1 MFAEVLTHILSNLD
15 PETLSA
21 MSLVS
26 RRFHKLITSPHAWRI
41 AFSRYFSGDMP
52 LQQRA
57 AAFNTTIPIQ
67 QTQKTD
73 KRTFS
78 RLSALASW
86 RSEYILRT
94 RLLHSLGRGR
104 PALQPS
110 NRATSTR
117 HGSSANSAAV
127 VTYGSGLL
135 YPISHIHA
143 TFGVGLNKKQPL
155 FMHGAVEQGIASISD
170 PSAGKIGNWGLGDYE
185 AFKHFADLFIGE
197 SEYGLGLG
205 EMVGMTNVM
214 DLSQTYGKVYGE
226 ACPGGRLFFTSPAE
240 QRGRFLPMA
249 SMPAHDMGIPDVDM
263 IGCAVTAV
271 WLAKSE
277 GVLKATNGVFGLLA
291 GFSNGVLAAY
301 ALGVNPVHD
310 RRLEKGEPT
319 AKWVLSPGVPI
330 VGICI
335 DESFSARRHSQ
346 ARVFAVILNAL
357 GEVFYLQDVPTRPDY
372 KGKPDAQA
380 LDRLAWQTGR
390 SAEWELIEATRRIA
404 KPDPF
409 NTAAVDA
416 SYSPRSSCDRTGLG
430 KDQIAAETKE
440 VESYLSKKPKY
451 FQDICEGWNMRR
463 KIIVDFG
470 GDDRHGAGESI
481 FVIACGLDE
490 DSSPSIRRFS
500 RRKTKLIMDFDLE
513 PYPTIQP
520 EQTRQSIFGGA
531 SPSVHQSSR
540 QTASPRSFPRSR
552 TSSHDESQDTVFKT
566 EWSQSSCTFG
576 SLRGLQITTAATD
589 NSDLALLS
597 ASEDPLLG
605 MSGNSNTSSPFGSPL
620 GQASSLSSASD
631 IPGSRARYLAIGTT
645 TGTVIVWDMR
655 APLSSTVDV
664 VNTIQPLRIINTR
677 SPQISSLALTSLY
690 LVHGGNDGLVQAW
703 DILGSTTEPIRVL
716 NSSMSMRARRRIAQA
731 EASIQGVG
739 HNYYAAGAIVLD
751 SDPTVLRGMV
761 SLGTHLRYWSY
772 SSTSADAY
780 KTRKRGQLRRRS
792 ERGSNS
798 ATNEQRYTH
807 TGRGILRDYIAN
819 EQQELQRDKIF
830 RQAEEERLSGR
841 FGINL
846 LGPGASEAEILAY
859 ATMLSEEAYTSDEVK
874 RQGSE
879 EGRMHTSTSKRS
891 SKPAQDNSEIDPEVA
906 EAIRLSLLET
916 GPSSPAIH
924 DIPIRYAKNSKP
936 ATPSKRSQ
944 AESSTSAA
952 AAVEE
957 SDLDFAIQLSLA
969 EEQSRQAAE
978 EDFPSLIS
986 SRKGKARG

>member
-1 MFAEVLTHILSNLD
+1 
-15 PETLSA
+15 

-41 AFSRYFSGDMP
+41 AFSRYFPGDGA
-52 LQQRA
+52 LQEKA
-57 AAFNTTIPIQ
+57 AASASINDGQ

-73 KRTFS
+73 KRMFS

-110 NRATSTR
+110 ARATSSR

-155 FMHGAVEQGIASISD
+155 FMHGAAEQGIASISE

-197 SEYGLGLG
+197 SEYGLGSG

-214 DLSQTYGKVYGE
+214 DLSQPYGKVYGE
-226 ACPGGRLFFTSPAE
+226 ACPGGRIFFTSPAE
-240 QRGRFLPMA
+240 QRGRFLPMT
-249 SMPAHDMGIPDVDM
+249 SVVVHDLGIPDVDM
-263 IGCAVTAV
+263 IGCSITAV
-271 WLAKSE
+271 WLAKSDCI
-277 GVLKATNGVFGLLA
+277 LKATNGVFGLLA

-335 DESFSARRHSQ
+335 DESFSSRRQSQ
-346 ARVFAVILNAL
+346 GRVFAAVLNAL
-357 GEVFYLQDVPTRPDY
+357 GEVFYLQDVPIRPEY
-372 KGKPDAQA
+372 KGKPDGQEF
-380 LDRLAWQTGR
+380 DRLAWQTGR
-390 SAEWELIEATRRIA
+390 TAEWQLLEATRRVA
-404 KPDPF
+404 KPDPY
-409 NTAAVDA
+409 NTASVDA
-416 SYSPRSSCDRTGLG
+416 SYSPKSSCDRTGLG
-430 KDQIAAETKE
+430 KEQIAAETKE
-440 VESYLSKKPKY
+440 IELYLSKRPKY
-451 FQDICEGWNMRR
+451 FRGICEGWDMRR
-463 KIIVDFG
+463 KIVVDFG
-470 GDDRHGAGESI
+470 GDDGHGAGESI
-481 FVIACGLDE
+481 FIIACGLDE
-490 DSSPSIRRFS
+490 GSTPSVRRLS
-500 RRKTKLIMDFDLE
+500 RRKTRLITDFDLE

-520 EQTRQSIFGGA
+520 ESTQQSLFGGA
-531 SPSVHQSSR
+531 SSSLQHSPR
-540 QTASPRSFPRSR
+540 QTASPRSVPRSR
-552 TSSHDESQDTVFKT
+552 TSSHEGSHETVFKS
-566 EWSQSSCTFG
+566 EWSQSSFTCG
-576 SLRGLQITTAATD
+576 LLRGLQITTAATD

-605 MSGNSNTSSPFGSPL
+605 MSGNSNTSSPVGSPL
-620 GQASSLSSASD
+620 GQALSSASD
-631 IPGSRARYLAIGTT
+631 IPGSRARYLAIGTS
-645 TGTVIVWDMR
+645 TGAVVAWDMR
-655 APLSSTVDV
+655 APLSSAMDVINTV
-664 VNTIQPLRIINTR
+664 QPVKIMHTR
-677 SPQISSLALTSLY
+677 SPQISSLALTALY

-703 DILGSTTEPIRVL
+703 DMLGSTSEPVRIL

-739 HNYYAAGAIVLD
+739 HNYYAAGAIILD

-780 KTRKRGQLRRRS
+780 KSRKRGQIRRRS
-792 ERGSNS
+792 ERGSNLAS
-798 ATNEQRYTH
+798 NEQKYSH

-819 EQQELQRDKIF
+819 EQQELHRDKQELQRDKLL
-830 RQAEEERLSGR
+830 RLR
-841 FGINL
+841 FGVDL
-846 LGPGASEAEILAY
+846 LGQGASEAEVLAY

-874 RQGSE
+874 RRSSE
-879 EGRMHTSTSKRS
+879 EEGIFVSKSKRTSK
-891 SKPAQDNSEIDPEVA
+891 PVQDDVEVDPEVA
-906 EAIRLSLLET
+906 EAIRLSLLEDAQT
-916 GPSSPAIH
+916 SPVVC
-924 DIPIRYAKNSKP
+924 DVPIRYAKHSKP
-936 ATPSKRSQ
+936 GTPSKQTQ
-944 AESSTSAA
+944 AGSTRNATVAA
-952 AAVEE
+952 EDN
-957 SDLDFAIQLSLA
+957 DLDFALQLSLA
-969 EEQSRQAAE
+969 EEQSRRAAE
-978 EDFPSLIS
+978 EDFPSLVNHG
-986 SRKGKARG
+986 KGKARE

>member
-1 MFAEVLTHILSNLD
+1 
-15 PETLSA
+15 

-41 AFSRYFSGDMP
+41 AFSRYFPGDMI

-57 AAFNTTIPIQ
+57 AASISTV
-67 QTQKTD
+67 QTQHTLKTD
-73 KRTFS
+73 KRAFS

-110 NRATSTR
+110 TRATSSR
-117 HGSSANSAAV
+117 HANSSNSAAV

-155 FMHGAVEQGIASISD
+155 FMHGAAEQGIASISD

-185 AFKHFADLFIGE
+185 AFKHFADLFVGE

-214 DLSQTYGKVYGE
+214 DLSQQYGKVYGE

-240 QRGRFLPMA
+240 QRGRFLPMT
-249 SMPAHDMGIPDVDM
+249 SKPAHDVGIPDVDM

-277 GVLKATNGVFGLLA
+277 NVLKATNGVFGLLA

-372 KGKPDAQA
+372 KGKPDTQG
-380 LDRLAWQTGR
+380 LDRLSWQTGR
-390 SAEWELIEATRRIA
+390 SAEWQLIEATRRVA

-430 KDQIAAETKE
+430 KEQIAAETTE

-451 FQDICEGWNMRR
+451 FQDICEGWDMRR
-463 KIIVDFG
+463 KIMVDFG
-470 GDDRHGAGESI
+470 GDDRHGGGESI

-500 RRKTKLIMDFDLE
+500 RRKTKLIVDFDLE

-520 EQTRQSIFGGA
+520 ELLRQSIFGGV
-531 SPSVHQSSR
+531 SVSVQQSSR
-540 QTASPRSFPRSR
+540 QTASPGSVPRSR
-552 TSSHDESQDTVFKT
+552 TSSHDESQDSMFKT
-566 EWSQSSCTFG
+566 EWSQSSYTFG
-576 SLRGLQITTAATD
+576 SFRGLQITTATTD

-605 MSGNSNTSSPFGSPL
+605 MSGSSNTSSPFGSPL
-620 GQASSLSSASD
+620 GQASSPSSASD
-631 IPGSRARYLAIGTT
+631 IPGSRARYLAIGTA
-645 TGTVIVWDMR
+645 TGVVIVWDMR

-664 VNTIQPLRIINTR
+664 VNTVQPLKIINTR
-677 SPQISSLALTSLY
+677 SPQVSSLALTSLY

-703 DILGSTTEPIRVL
+703 DILGSTLEPIRVL

-751 SDPTVLRGMV
+751 SDPTILRGMV

-780 KTRKRGQLRRRS
+780 KTKKRGQLRRRS

-798 ATNEQRYTH
+798 ATNEQRYSH

-819 EQQELQRDKIF
+819 EQQELQRDKIV
-830 RQAEEERLSGR
+830 RRAEEERLSGR

-879 EGRMHTSTSKRS
+879 EGRMLASMSKRS
-891 SKPAQDNSEIDPEVA
+891 SRPAQDGSEVDPEVA
-906 EAIRLSLLET
+906 EAIRLSLLES
-916 GPSSPAIH
+916 GPSSPAIPNV
-924 DIPIRYAKNSKP
+924 PIRYAKTSKP
-936 ATPSKRSQ
+936 GTPSKRSQ
-944 AESSTSAA
+944 AESSTSSAVAA
-952 AAVEE
+952 EE

-986 SRKGKARG
+986 SKKGKGRG